1 MQRDTFS
8 RAPTAAVPAASGARC
23 AAQYARDGKDLKL
36 LVDPRR
42 VWARGDD
49 SRPWLEA
56 ETGNDAAA
64 AAGFAAAAAARGYY
78 THRCAHRA
86 NERTKT

>member
-1 MQRDTFS
+1 M
-8 RAPTAAVPAASGARC
+8 PAASGARC
-23 AAQYARDGKDLKL
+23 AAQYARDGKDVKL
-36 LVDPRR
+36 LVDLRR

-64 AAGFAAAAAARGYY
+64 AAGFAAAAVAGAAAAAAGAAAAAARSDP
-78 THRCAHRA
+78 
-86 NERTKT
+86 E

>member
-1 MQRDTFS
+1 M
-8 RAPTAAVPAASGARC
+8 PAASGARC
-23 AAQYARDGKDLKL
+23 AAQYARDGKDVKL
-36 LVDPRR
+36 LVDLRR

-64 AAGFAAAAAARGYY
+64 AAGFAVAAVAGADGGRARCE
-78 THRCAHRA
+78 RRA
-86 NERTKT
+86 LRGAVRA